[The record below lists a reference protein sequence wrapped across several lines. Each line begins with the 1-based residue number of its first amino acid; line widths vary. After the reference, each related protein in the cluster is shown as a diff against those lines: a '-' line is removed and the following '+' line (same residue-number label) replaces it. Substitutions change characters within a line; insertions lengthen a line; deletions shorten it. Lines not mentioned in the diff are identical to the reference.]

1 MELGMIQQIDIDDEM
16 QQAYLDYAMS
26 VIVSRALPD
35 ARDGLKPVHRRI
47 LYALNDMGI
56 GPETSYKKS
65 ARIVGEVLGKYHPHG
80 DMAVYDSMARMAQ
93 DFSMRYPLVDGQG
106 NYGSIDGDSPAAMRY
121 TEARMAQL
129 AGLMLT
135 DLEKETVE
143 FRDNFDGTLQE
154 PAVLPSSLPNL
165 LVNGVTGIAVGM
177 STSIPPHNLGEVVD
191 ALVYMLENWKGME
204 KITVEELSEFIQGPD
219 FPTGG
224 VVIQDQRRSGLKS
237 AYGSGRGKIRVR
249 AKAIVE
255 EMSRGRNRI
264 VITEIPYLTKKITVL
279 ERIAKLV
286 RDEKLEGIADL
297 RDESDRQGMRIV
309 IELMKS
315 ADPEEIL
322 EILFKRT
329 TLENT
334 FSIIMLALVEDEPK
348 LLSLKQSLQVF
359 LEHRQSMV
367 KRSSEF
373 DLKKAEA
380 REHVLEGLTTALDNL
395 DQVIDIIRRSR
406 TAETARNNLIR
417 EFSLSEIQA
426 QAILNMPL
434 RRLAGLE
441 RKKIEEELKQ
451 IKKTIKALK
460 SLLKSPKKMR
470 DVIAASL
477 LELKEK
483 YADPRRTQI
492 AMVEGGLKAAPMKL
506 NQLTPS
512 ENVWVMINREGLI
525 ARTPDDDT
533 PRPSGWDVPNW
544 LVRVNTRDTLYL
556 VAEDGEA
563 AAIPVHTIPE
573 AEKPSQGTHFSKLTP
588 FTDQVALSSVFGLPP
603 KAKRDESWFV
613 VTVTEQSMIK
623 KSEICELPGPS
634 AQPFTLVKVNQG
646 DRLVS
651 IRLSSGEQDIF
662 LASRS
667 GMGIR
672 FSEEDVRD
680 MGLVAA
686 GVNGMKLE
694 KDDQIIGMEILSGK
708 QEMFFLT
715 SSGRAKRVEQADF
728 PVQGRYGKGVIAWKL
743 PEEDSL
749 AGMTVGKGNLRVTI
763 HLKEYAPK
771 SARLDYAP
779 LQTRA
784 AQKGK
789 DVVEVREGDQVTLLT
804 IPWDIVRPVSDD

>member
-334 FSIIMLALVEDEPK
+334 FSIIMLALVDDEPK

-672 FSEEDVRD
+672 FSEEDVRA

-763 HLKEYAPK
+763 HLEEYAPK
-771 SARLDYAP
+771 SARLDDAP